1 MQTIG
6 LGTLIETY
14 RFWRSPLARI
24 KHSRERVAHER
35 KTYFDMLNVMQV
47 SLRTEDHHGVFDS
60 ESITMQESSIPK
72 AVSDEEIWKAEQ
84 EDNGLQVGL
93 I

>member
-14 RFWRSPLARI
+14 WFWRSPLARI
-24 KHSRERVAHER
+24 KHSRKRVAHER
-35 KTYFDMLNVMQV
+35 KTYFDMLNVMQI
-47 SLRTEDHHGVFDS
+47 SLRTERHTGVFDA
-60 ESITMQESSIPK
+60 EAITMQESSIPR
-72 AVSDEEIWKAEQ
+72 AVSDEEMWEAEQ
-84 EDNGLQVGL
+84 DDSGLQVGV